1 MHAFI
6 YAFFVKY
13 SLIKSRFEFKK
24 NSDEILF
31 KKSSYKNFAIQ
42 A

>member
-13 SLIKSRFEFKK
+13 SLKKAGSNLRK